1 MFLRN
6 LNVFIPY
13 LYLLSATLGA
23 MLSTTF
29 DTSFAEYF
37 PQSANPYLVRHAP
50 SLLLIVLALCIV
62 WWRTGLSPSSYRPE
76 REKRFKRGHNLV
88 AMGNISFAITLLGA
102 FKLPF
107 LLFLLTPFVLL
118 AYISWI
124 VGLIMI
130 WSSRANA

>member
-1 MFLRN
+1 
-6 LNVFIPY
+6 
-13 LYLLSATLGA
+13 

-37 PQSANPYLVRHAP
+37 PQSSNPYLVRNGP
-50 SLLLIVLALCIV
+50 SILLIVLALFIV

-107 LLFLLTPFVLL
+107 LLFLLAPFVLL
-118 AYISWI
+118 ADISWV

-130 WSSRANA
+130 WSSRAYA